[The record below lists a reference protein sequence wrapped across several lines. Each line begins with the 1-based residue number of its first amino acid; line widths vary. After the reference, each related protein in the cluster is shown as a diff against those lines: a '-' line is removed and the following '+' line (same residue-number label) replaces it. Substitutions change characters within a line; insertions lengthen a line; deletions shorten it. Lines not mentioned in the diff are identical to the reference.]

1 MSAGDWFAVTSRQT
15 LEFFFERLKDVSGTD
30 DASYEELLY
39 NASVLAHF
47 AMTSTAS
54 GDSFPATP
62 ASLTTVFDLFLLDR
76 SSHADPQIAEA
87 AAAQCL
93 LLTGF
98 FQDQLRHRHNIA
110 WYAAIGA
117 SFYDAAAQYGRDRA
131 RAGMMHTMATKFPLW
146 QSRQHRLAHELRDEQ
161 QFWRYTVLAP
171 TG

>member
-15 LEFFFERLKDVSGTD
+15 LQFFFERLKDVSGAD
-30 DASYEELLY
+30 DSSYEELLY

-54 GDSFPATP
+54 GEGFPSTP
-62 ASLTTVFDLFLLDR
+62 TSLTTVFDLFLLDR
-76 SSHADPQIAEA
+76 SRHADPQIAEA

-98 FQDQLRHRHNIA
+98 FQDQLKRRHNIS

-131 RAGMMHTMATKFPLW
+131 RASMMHTMAFKFPLW
-146 QSRQHRLAHELRDEQ
+146 QSRQQRLAAELRDEQ
-161 QFWRYTVLAP
+161 RFWRMTVLNP
-171 TG
+171 EP